1 MTMTNHQS
9 FALQQKPLFCS
20 SCFQIKCEILE
31 IWKKGGGKEAID
43 LASSILLLHSLLD
56 GNHSNRK
63 TTHPKCKNEEEEIRC
78 NHWLQFLGRQFHSK
92 KVKCKAMKALT
103 KALHQ
108 RQQSTE
114 IFTLFY
120 LSEIWIEPEFWS
132 GFTAVMALQ
141 DSSPD
146 WWGKFRQDCRA
157 TADDKY
163 SKPLTLHAFCM
174 SCIDF

>member
-1 MTMTNHQS
+1 
-9 FALQQKPLFCS
+9 
-20 SCFQIKCEILE
+20 
-31 IWKKGGGKEAID
+31 
-43 LASSILLLHSLLD
+43 
-56 GNHSNRK
+56 
-63 TTHPKCKNEEEEIRC
+63 
-78 NHWLQFLGRQFHSK
+78 
-92 KVKCKAMKALT
+92 MKALT

-174 SCIDF
+174 SCIDCWLAFEVHSRDKQGRIRIKEVVYLSLFLTHRNQRCIRKVEPQPIRMCLTTGFGQIRTFQWHNPKPPVTNEADLRPAKETAHLFPSIKTV